1 MKLDILAIGA
11 HPDDVELGCA
21 ATLIKH
27 VQKGQ
32 KVGVLDLT
40 EGELGSRG
48 TVATRYTEA
57 ANAAQIMGLVMRENL
72 QIPDGFYLN
81 DNDTRLKVIEVIRA
95 YQPDIIIGNASEDR
109 HPDHGRGYRLVEDA
123 CFLSG
128 LVKIETSRNGVAQKA
143 WRPKLVLHYIQ
154 DRHIEPDVIID
165 VTATWEEKVKAIRA
179 YETQFFAGTPGDSEP
194 MTYISQPGFLDVIEA
209 KAKVLGHR
217 VGCKYAEGFTVA
229 GKIGI
234 NDLDDLYKPAFS

>member
-21 ATLIKH
+21 GTLIKH
-27 VQKGQ
+27 VKKGQ
-32 KVGVLDLT
+32 RVGILDLT

-48 TVATRYTEA
+48 TVATRYAEA
-57 ANAAQIMGLVMRENL
+57 AKAAEVMGLSMRENL
-72 QIPDGFYLN
+72 RIPDGFYLN

-95 YQPDIIIGNASEDR
+95 YQPDIIIANAAQDR
-109 HPDHGRGYRLVEDA
+109 HPDHGRGYSLVEDA

-128 LVKIETSRNGVAQKA
+128 LVKIETQRGGVVQLP

-154 DRHIEPDVIID
+154 DRHIEPDVIVDI
-165 VTATWEEKVKAIRA
+165 TATWEEKVAAIRA
-179 YETQFFAGTPGDSEP
+179 YETQFFAGSPNDSEP

-217 VGCKYAEGFTVA
+217 IGSKYGEGFNIA
-229 GKIGI
+229 GKIGVS
-234 NDLDDLYKPAFS
+234 DLDDLYKPAFS